1 MGMLPDKIDTG
12 RNILIIGTDSV
23 KGSKRSDVIS
33 VIHFNQDLTK
43 VRALAIPR
51 DTRVNVRGFGIS
63 KINHAYAYGGINL
76 LKNTVSEF
84 LSIPIHNHI
93 IINTDGLKQIID
105 QLGGVSVTIDKPMIY
120 DDFAGNL
127 HINFQPGVNHL
138 SGDELLKYI
147 RFRNDS
153 NGDIGRIQR
162 QQEVIAQ
169 LFDKIFNLKTLII
182 SPKLIKGLMSSV
194 KSDIAFQTATKW
206 LNYFMSSKDELS
218 FKFYTVPGS
227 VRIIDGVSYWRPNIV
242 YLDNLITKTFVDH
255 TGETPNISKT
265 KKSKKYVTK
274 NQIKRVNHQI
284 ILDKKQSINVEDP
297 ILIEVLNGNGIKG
310 LAAKTA
316 RFLKSRQ
323 LVVAKVNNSE
333 SFDYKTTVIVDW
345 KGNLEKSLKLAK
357 LLNIDPANIV
367 VYDRQDKPL
376 DITLVLGKNW
386 SENYVNGLAK
396 K

>member
-12 RNILIIGTDSV
+12 KNILIIGTDSV

-51 DTRVNVRGFGIS
+51 DTRVNVKGFGIS
-63 KINHAYAYGGINL
+63 KINHAYAYGGIDL

-93 IINTDGLKQIID
+93 ILNTNGLKSIID

-120 DDFAGNL
+120 DDFAGSL

-147 RFRNDS
+147 RFRNDA

-162 QQEVIAQ
+162 QQEVITQ

-194 KSDIAFQTATKW
+194 KSDISFQTATKW

-255 TGETPNISKT
+255 TGESLSGSKATT
-265 KKSKKYVTK
+265 KKFVTK

-284 ILDKKQSINVEDP
+284 ILDKKQSIIVEDP

-310 LAAKTA
+310 LASKTA
-316 RFLKSRQ
+316 RFLKAKQ

-386 SENYVNGLAK
+386 SENYVNRLAK

>member
-12 RNILIIGTDSV
+12 KNILIIGTDSV

-51 DTRVNVRGFGIS
+51 DTRVNVKGFGIS
-63 KINHAYAYGGINL
+63 KINHAYAYGGIDL

-93 IINTDGLKQIID
+93 ILNTNGLKSIID

-120 DDFAGNL
+120 DDFAGSL

-147 RFRNDS
+147 RFRNDA

-162 QQEVIAQ
+162 QQEVITQ

-194 KSDIAFQTATKW
+194 KSDISFQTATKW

-255 TGETPNISKT
+255 TGESLSGSKATT
-265 KKSKKYVTK
+265 KKFVTK
-274 NQIKRVNHQI
+274 NQIRRVNHQI
-284 ILDKKQSINVEDP
+284 ILDKKQSIIVEDP

-310 LAAKTA
+310 LASKTA
-316 RFLKSRQ
+316 RFLKAKQ

-386 SENYVNGLAK
+386 SENYVNRLAK